1 MDLQDLT
8 FEEVDALDGVVTLPR
23 EHLHLDLVDVVL
35 QAGDHRLVRVDDVVG
50 DGVQHGA
57 RPAPQQF
64 GVVLGV
70 LAHQTQRRRLAV
82 TDVDEEAV
90 ADEHLDL
97 AELDLL
103 HVVEVAG
110 RLEHQEDR
118 LVVELQLGHLV
129 GLEGVFDRQR
139 MELEG
144 GADLGELGL
153 GRLEQADPDERLA
166 VVDA

>member
-1 MDLQDLT
+1 M
-8 FEEVDALDGVVTLPR
+8 TL
-23 EHLHLDLVDVVL
+23 
-35 QAGDHRLVRVDDVVG
+35 
-50 DGVQHGA
+50 
-57 RPAPQQF
+57 
-64 GVVLGV
+64 
-70 LAHQTQRRRLAV
+70 RRLAV

-90 ADEHLDL
+90 ADEHLGL

-118 LVVELQLGHLV
+118 FVVALQLGHLV

-153 GRLEQADPDERLA
+153 CRLEQADQMNELSSSRRR
-166 VVDA
+166 